1 MTISHIDARQIFET
15 KKQSPDLIPRTYPGL
30 YGGATQPGARRVM
43 LKTTIFKNSEPQVCV
58 KTFHTSVSKWP
69 VSLGGTTFSKKKGG
83 DALGGVLMQL
93 WCYWGALVG
102 L

>member
-58 KTFHTSVSKWP
+58 KTFHTYVSKWP
-69 VSLGGTTFSKKKGG
+69 LSPGGTTFSKTNGG
-83 DALGGVLMQL
+83 NTLT
-93 WCYWGALVG
+93 
-102 L
+102 